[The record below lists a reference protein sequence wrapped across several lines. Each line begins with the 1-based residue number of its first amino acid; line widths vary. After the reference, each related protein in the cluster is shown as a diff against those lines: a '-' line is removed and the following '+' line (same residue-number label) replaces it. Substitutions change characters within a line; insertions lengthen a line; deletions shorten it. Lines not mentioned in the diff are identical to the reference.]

1 MFRRGNIIIFI
12 VNAAIFI
19 ALEIAALAM
28 LRNNGQLQ
36 NLWIS
41 KGAHG
46 FMAGVWGCTE
56 DIRHYFSLKKE
67 NEDLAGMVF
76 RQAQA
81 LRLYREQ
88 TGRDIPSDTTFDT
101 VGNFRYIPAS
111 VSKTTRNSQHNYIII
126 DKGSD
131 DGVSPGSGIITDK
144 GVVGIVDA
152 VSRNYSYGRSF
163 RNSDM
168 VISARIGL
176 TGTVGALSWD
186 GIHSNGAVLREIP
199 LHIRLNEGDTV
210 YTSGFSS
217 LFPPDIPLGTT
228 GEYVVENGAT
238 YEVKIRLFEDF
249 SSVRYVT
256 VVSNTDREE
265 ITELENR

>member
-1 MFRRGNIIIFI
+1 MFRRENIIIFI

-67 NEDLAGMVF
+67 NEALAGMVF

-88 TGRDIPSDTTFDT
+88 TGMDIPSDTTFDT

-131 DGVSPGSGIITDK
+131 DGVSPGSGIITNK

-176 TGTVGALSWD
+176 TGTVGALSLD